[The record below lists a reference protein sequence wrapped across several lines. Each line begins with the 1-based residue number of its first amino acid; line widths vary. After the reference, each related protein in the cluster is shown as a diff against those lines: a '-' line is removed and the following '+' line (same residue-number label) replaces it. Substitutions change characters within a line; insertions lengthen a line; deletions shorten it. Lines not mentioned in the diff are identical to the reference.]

1 MRHITLACLLAAIGV
16 AALSQL
22 PAGAR
27 VGAQET
33 QPPPY
38 RDPRLSVEQRV
49 ADLLSR
55 MTLEEKVAQTESVW
69 VTNQSKQLINERGE
83 FAPDEKMQELLKN
96 GIGQF
101 GGPSQAASDA
111 ERAAAPLHGKGPREM
126 ALFTN
131 AIQKYVIEHNR
142 LGVPA
147 TFHEE
152 SLHGLMAPGATS
164 FPQAIALASTWDTE
178 LVHDVF
184 TAAAAEARTR
194 GADQVLAPDLD
205 LAREPR
211 WGRIEETYGEDP
223 YLVSRMGVAAVTGF
237 QGTGPGVDNRHVIAT
252 VKHFAAH
259 GQPEGGTNVAPANYS
274 ERILREDFFYPFEV
288 AVKEAHAMSVM
299 PSYNEIDGLPSHANR
314 WLIQKVL
321 REEWGFDGFTSSDYF
336 GVAELIRRHHVAA
349 DNADAARRA
358 INTGVDM
365 ELPYIECYST
375 LAQQVRDGRV
385 SEATLD
391 RAVARILRAKFLLG
405 LFDNPYVDPEEA
417 ARVNESAEHRALAL
431 RAAREATI
439 LLKNEG
445 GVVPLDRNRLRSIA
459 VIGPNAARVDLG
471 EYSGTPTRTVSILE
485 GIKNKVGDRVR
496 VNYAEGVKITRGD
509 PKTGIPTWGNDDVR
523 LADPAENM
531 KGIAEA
537 VQVARASDV
546 VVLAVGGNV
555 ETSREAWAENH
566 MGDTDTLDLIGQ
578 QNDLV
583 KAVLETGKPT
593 VVFLINGRPLSAG
606 YVFEHVPAVFE
617 GWYLGQETGTA
628 VADVLFGDY
637 NPSGKMPVT
646 VARNVGQL
654 PVYYYQKPTAKRGY
668 LFASHEPLFVFGHGL
683 SYTTYKYSNLRVTPD
698 RTGPAG
704 QATVTVDVTNAGRMA
719 GDEVAQLYIRDEVS
733 SVTRPVKELKDF
745 RRIHLEPGQTATVQ
759 FIITPD
765 KLSFLD
771 EYMNRV
777 VEPGTFTIMVGP
789 NSSTDKLLTAKLEV
803 VAR

>member
-1 MRHITLACLLAAIGV
+1 MRRILLALLV
-16 AALSQL
+16 AALGATLSTL
-22 PAGAR
+22 PTKATR
-27 VGAQET
+27 PTPQDAQ
-33 QPPPY
+33 PAY
-38 RDPRLSVEQRV
+38 RDASLPVERRV
-49 ADLLSR
+49 ADLLAR
-55 MTLEEKVAQTESVW
+55 MTLEEKVAQMETVW
-69 VTNQSKQLINERGE
+69 VTNQSKQLLNERGE
-83 FAPDEKMQELLKN
+83 FAPDEKMQALFKN

-101 GGPSQAASDA
+101 GGPSQAGSEA
-111 ERAAAPLHGKGPREM
+111 EKAAAPLHGKGARAM
-126 ALFTN
+126 AVFTN
-131 AIQKYVIEHNR
+131 AIQKYIIEHNR
-142 LGVPA
+142 LGIPA

-152 SLHGLMAPGATS
+152 ALHGLMAPGATS
-164 FPQAIALASTWDTE
+164 FPQAIALASTWDTD
-178 LVHDVF
+178 LVHEVF

-194 GADQVLAPDLD
+194 GANQVLAPDLD

-223 YLVSRMGVAAVTGF
+223 YLVARMGVAAVTGF
-237 QGTGPGVDNRHVIAT
+237 QGAGPTVDNRHVIAT

-274 ERILREDFFYPFEV
+274 ERILREQFFYPFEV
-288 AVKEAHAMSVM
+288 AVREAHAMSVM

-365 ELPYIECYST
+365 ELPYIECYGT
-375 LAQQVRDGRV
+375 LVQQVQDGRV
-385 SEATLD
+385 AEATID
-391 RAVARILRAKFLLG
+391 RAVARLLRAKFLLG
-405 LFDNPYVDPEEA
+405 LFEHPYVEPDEA

-431 RAAREATI
+431 RAAHEAI
-439 LLKNEG
+439 VLLKNENNL
-445 GVVPLDRNRLRSIA
+445 VPLDRTKLHSIA

-471 EYSGTPTRTVSILE
+471 EYSGTPTRTVSILQ
-485 GIKNKVGDRVR
+485 GIKDKVGNGVQ

-537 VQVARASDV
+537 VQVARTSDV
-546 VVLAVGGNV
+546 VVLAIGGNV

-566 MGDTDTLDLIGQ
+566 MGDTDTLDLVGQ

-593 VVFLINGRPLSAG
+593 VVFLINGRPLSANLV
-606 YVFEHVPAVFE
+606 YEKVPAVFE

-637 NPSGKMPVT
+637 NPSGKLPVT

-668 LFASHEPLFVFGHGL
+668 LFADKEPLFVFGHGL
-683 SYTTYKYSNLRVTPD
+683 SYTTYKYANLRVTPGQ
-698 RTGPAG
+698 TGPSGRAI
-704 QATVTVDVTNAGRMA
+704 VTIDVTNAGRMA
-719 GDEVAQLYIRDEVS
+719 GDEVVQLYIRDEVS
-733 SVTRPVKELKDF
+733 SVTRPVKELKGF
-745 RRIHLEPGQTATVQ
+745 RRIHLAPGETRAVEFT
-759 FIITPD
+759 ITPD
-765 KLSFLD
+765 QLSFLD
-771 EYMNRV
+771 EDMRRV

-789 NSSTDKLLTAKLEV
+789 SSSTDKLLTAKLEI